1 MNHDDTTQMSD
12 EEISDALADLS
23 GERYNP
29 HVRLDEPGEDDCVV
43 ERIEMDFAIPVYLT
57 HRHQR
62 MLHDLAGEICD
73 YPPNIPLA
81 GVHWPSGYGSKPR
94 WSKADVRFLGK
105 DAKQIDPDAPES
117 GEPTFDD
124 TVLFL
129 ETSARGF
136 VSDEERK
143 RKVEARVQTG
153 AASKP
158 DSVVESEQHVVLTCV
173 YCGHQYPPGTPAAMH
188 PILTEH
194 IAQCDKHPMRA
205 VVEERD
211 ELRARLDKIA
221 ATLEKAVC
229 TEGCD
234 KGVVLLS
241 EHGATHIERIDG
253 RDVQVYDHEHF
264 SPLGDALIAAWELA
278 RNDAFAARVN
288 QDTQAVAEEAA
299 SPPDLSRVQSGW
311 ASPEAVDEM
320 RIAVTNLRA
329 ALHFIADLTG
339 EALETARVGTGEEIA
354 LRHAH
359 RRAKDALEG
368 RTQ

>member
-1 MNHDDTTQMSD
+1 M
-12 EEISDALADLS
+12 
-23 GERYNP
+23 P
-29 HVRLDEPGEDDCVV
+29 
-43 ERIEMDFAIPVYLT
+43 
-57 HRHQR
+57 
-62 MLHDLAGEICD
+62 
-73 YPPNIPLA
+73 
-81 GVHWPSGYGSKPR
+81 
-94 WSKADVRFLGK
+94 
-105 DAKQIDPDAPES
+105 KQ
-117 GEPTFDD
+117 
-124 TVLFL
+124 
-129 ETSARGF
+129 
-136 VSDEERK
+136 
-143 RKVEARVQTG
+143 Q
-153 AASKP
+153 
-158 DSVVESEQHVVLTCV
+158 VVLTCV
-173 YCGHQYPPGTPAAMH
+173 YCGHTYPPGTLAAMH
-188 PILTEH
+188 PLLTAHVER
-194 IAQCDKHPMRA
+194 CEKHPMRA
-205 VVEERD
+205 VVEERNR
-211 ELRARLDKIA
+211 LLARLNKIA
-221 ATLEKAVC
+221 ITLETAVC
-229 TEGCD
+229 TDGCD

-241 EHGATHIERIDG
+241 DHGTTHVEHIDRRG
-253 RDVQVYDHEHF
+253 VQVYDHEYF